1 MRLAALATAIGLV
14 LASTAHAQVSLEELL
29 ARAGAYVE
37 SFQRNFGSVVAEE
50 RYEQTIRR
58 APGSNTTS
66 VQRGGERSGGDGAR
80 LGLSARSG
88 SG

>member
-1 MRLAALATAIGLV
+1 MRLAALVTAIALV
-14 LASTAHAQVSLEELL
+14 LASTARAQVSLEELL

-37 SFQRNFGSVVAEE
+37 SFQRSFGSVVAEE

-58 APGSNTTS
+58 VPVSNTTS
-66 VQRGGERSGGDGAR
+66 VQRGGSGPMETRAR
-80 LGLSARSG
+80 LGLSPRAG